1 MATAVGVKNGSFWIL
16 PAAEFFGLGIGSWF
30 GLDFSTL
37 HHNNAMSIG
46 DSRDRGGLRLVDR
59 ISCRRHLKNPSPL
72 PFRRRRPAKKLLSR
86 T

>member
-1 MATAVGVKNGSFWIL
+1 
-16 PAAEFFGLGIGSWF
+16 
-30 GLDFSTL
+30 
-37 HHNNAMSIG
+37 MSIG
-46 DSRDRGGLRLVDR
+46 DSRDRGGLRLVGR